1 MKTIVDKLASKK
13 LLTALLAYSVLILQ
27 GSGVISLPSEVTVAA
42 STAMVAH
49 ILGQTLVD
57 VRG

>member
-1 MKTIVDKLASKK
+1 MIDRLVSKK
-13 LLTALLAYSVLILQ
+13 LLTVLLAYSVLVLQ
-27 GSGVISLPSEVTVAA
+27 GSGAISLPSEVTIAA

-57 VRG
+57 AK